1 MKKNQ
6 IIILVSIGCLVLA
19 SGCAGKN
26 KIHTQ
31 KKLQTMSDMELIN
44 HYEMLEMRIL
54 DIDRAR
60 EQSVEQEQDMQ
71 NSHYPQRY
79 HNHLGHLHIGDNWNK
94 LKKEKELTLIEMR
107 KRDISLP

>member
-1 MKKNQ
+1 MKENP
-6 IIILVSIGCLVLA
+6 IIILVSIVCLVLA
-19 SGCAGKN
+19 VGCADKN
-26 KIHTQ
+26 RIQTQ
-31 KKLQTMSDMELIN
+31 EKLRGMSDKELVN

-94 LKKEKELTLIEMR
+94 LKKEKELTLIEMK
-107 KRDISLP
+107 KRDISPP